1 MANFKV
7 EWHKCNSAQATSDLT
22 PEIDT
27 HHNHLKNGIYPV
39 GASHA
44 AIMC

>member
-7 EWHKCNSAQATSDLT
+7 EWYKGNFAQGTSDLAA
-22 PEIDT
+22 EIDT
-27 HHNHLKNGIYPV
+27 HHNNLKNGIYPV